1 MKTRAST
8 KSNSHAGPY
17 RLDVVTPEQIES
29 TVEEILAAT
38 PFIDIHTH
46 LYPPSFGK
54 IGLWGI
60 DELLTYHY
68 LEAEFFRFSAVTP
81 ERYWELSKREQG
93 DAIWR
98 TLFLENTPISEATR
112 GVIAVLQA
120 FDLPTD
126 SADLSEARA
135 FFSSQDIESH
145 IESVLRKAGVSTVVM
160 TNDPLDPEEQ
170 KVWMSD
176 PASHP
181 RYEAVI
187 RLDRIVRYW
196 PEHWRGLAKL
206 GYEVDE
212 QASGKSIGEV
222 RRFLSDWYKRMN
234 PLYIAVSLPDTFEFP
249 DDSVR
254 TRILKDA
261 VLPSCRELGLSLSLM
276 IGVRNQVNPRIRLAG
291 DAVGRADLRAVENLC
306 RGFPHNRFL
315 ISVLSRENQHE
326 LCVYAR
332 KFNNLM
338 PFGCWWF
345 LNNPSIVEEIT
356 RERIEM
362 LGTSFI
368 PQHSDA
374 RVLEQVIYKWRNTR
388 ATMTAVLANS
398 YRLLAR
404 DGRGVT
410 QQMIQ
415 RDVERLFRSNFENW
429 ISSSGRAASLK
440 TPVQLSSPPRR

>member
-1 MKTRAST
+1 V
-8 KSNSHAGPY
+8 
-17 RLDVVTPEQIES
+17 DVVAPEQIEL
-29 TVEEILAAT
+29 TVEKVLAAT

-46 LYPPSFGK
+46 LYPPSFGR
-54 IGLWGI
+54 IGLWSI

-68 LEAEFFRFSAVTP
+68 LEAEFFRFPAVTP
-81 ERYWELSKREQG
+81 EQYWDLSKRERA
-93 DAIWR
+93 DAIWQ
-98 TLFLENTPISEATR
+98 TLFVENTPISEATR

-120 FDLPTD
+120 FELPTD
-126 SADLSEARA
+126 SADLSEARV
-135 FFSSQDIESH
+135 FFSSQNIQSH
-145 IESVLRKAGVSTVVM
+145 IESVLQKAGVSTVVM

-170 KVWMSD
+170 KVWMNN

-187 RLDRIVRYW
+187 RLDRIIRYW
-196 PEHWRGLAKL
+196 SEHWQVLAKQ
-206 GYEVDE
+206 GYDVDE
-212 QASGKSIGEV
+212 QASGKSIAEV
-222 RRFLSDWYKRMN
+222 RRFLSDWHKRMN
-234 PLYIAVSLPDTFEFP
+234 PVYMAVSLPDSFEFP

-254 TRILKDA
+254 TRILRDA
-261 VLPSCRELGLSLSLM
+261 VLPSCRELGMSLSLM

-306 RGFPHNRFL
+306 RSFPENRFL

-388 ATMTAVLANS
+388 AIMTAVLANS

-404 DGRGVT
+404 DGRTVT
-410 QQMIQ
+410 RQMIQ

-429 ISSSGRAASLK
+429 INSSGRAVSLK
-440 TPVQLSSPPRR
+440 TPAELPSLPRR